1 MSAVGLSR
9 AFLVEA
15 RPRQWL
21 KNVLVFAG
29 PAAAGLLT
37 DASAVRNSILVF
49 IGFCLAASGTY
60 FLNDVIDREFDRRH
74 PTKKHRPIASGIISA
89 PIALVTATVLLLLG
103 CGIAAIPRWQSG
115 AVVAVYGLVTIS
127 YSVYLKTV
135 PILEL
140 AFIAA
145 GFVLRAMAGA
155 AATQTPMSTWFLLSI
170 TFGSFYV
177 ASGKRFAESLEFGRE
192 AVQTREAQSAY
203 SLTYLRQ
210 LIAFACSATA
220 ISYSLWAFENA
231 SLASSNLPLFELSI
245 VPMVLALLR
254 YLMVLEAG
262 RGGAPEDVFLTD
274 RAIQV
279 YASMWLVIYVLG
291 VYAG

>member
-1 MSAVGLSR
+1 VIGLGNPR

-37 DASAVRNSILVF
+37 DSAAVRDSILVF
-49 IGFCLAASGTY
+49 VGFCLAASGTY
-60 FLNDVIDREFDRRH
+60 FLNDVIDRELDQRH
-74 PTKKHRPIASGIISA
+74 PTKKYRPVAAGIISVPTA
-89 PIALVTATVLLLLG
+89 VVTATVLLLAG
-103 CGIAAIPRWQSG
+103 CGVASIPRWQSG
-115 AVVAVYGLVTIS
+115 AVVAVYALITLS
-127 YSVYLKTV
+127 YSLYLKNV

-140 AFIAA
+140 AIIAA

-177 ASGKRFAESLEFGRE
+177 ASGKRFAESLEFGAE
-192 AVQTREAQSAY
+192 AVQTREAQGAY

-210 LIAFACSATA
+210 LIAFSCSATA
-220 ISYSLWAFENA
+220 ISYALWAFENA
-231 SLASSNLPLFELSI
+231 SQASSNLPLFELSI

-279 YASMWLVIYVLG
+279 YAVLWLGIYLLG